1 MQCGEGG
8 IIVTNDTKI
17 YNKLLLLRNHGEV
30 VIDDPKFKINKKLL
44 TNLIGY
50 NYRLS
55 EIHAAIAYEQVK
67 KINFY
72 VKDRQ
77 RVAKALFKGLKN
89 LKGLELPY
97 IAKKNTHAFYIFP
110 INLKMNSLPS
120 GITRKKIVDALLAEG
135 VTGLSEGYSNLHKLK
150 LFKKKLHMEKMDF
163 LGE

>member
-1 MQCGEGG
+1 MWRRG

-67 KINFY
+67 KLIFT
-72 VKDRQ
+72 
-77 RVAKALFKGLKN
+77 LKIGKEL
-89 LKGLELPY
+89 LK
-97 IAKKNTHAFYIFP
+97 H
-110 INLKMNSLPS
+110 
-120 GITRKKIVDALLAEG
+120 
-135 VTGLSEGYSNLHKLK
+135 
-150 LFKKKLHMEKMDF
+150 F
-163 LGE
+163 LRA